1 MTDKLDNIDPEVIAT
16 IRNQVIQELDDRDT
30 REREKERIKRED
42 DLKARGDYV
51 RRMKESP
58 EPWMELVAISA
69 DERGQIKIELDW
81 NGAFVQQLR
90 ENGFNGPDDETIMQR
105 YVAVLA
111 KDVAE
116 DMTTVDEGE

>member
-1 MTDKLDNIDPEVIAT
+1 MTDKLDNIDPEVIAA